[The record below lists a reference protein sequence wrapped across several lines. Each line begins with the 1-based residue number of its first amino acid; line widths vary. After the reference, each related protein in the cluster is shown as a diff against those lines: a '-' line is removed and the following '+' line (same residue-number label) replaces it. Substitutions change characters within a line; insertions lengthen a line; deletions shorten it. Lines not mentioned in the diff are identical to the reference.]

1 MHDNLSEIPVLL
13 CCLWAGTLLGI
24 IYEVLRLF
32 RRSGRKAAEI
42 AADLLFSVCFFV
54 VASAVLLF
62 ADSGRLRPQYLLA
75 ILAALL
81 VWIYF
86 PGRLVRSM
94 VQHIANRCKRRNRAE

>member
-1 MHDNLSEIPVLL
+1 MHDNMGELPVLL

-54 VASAVLLF
+54 VVSAVLLF
-62 ADSGRLRPQYLLA
+62 ADSGRLRPQYMLA
-75 ILAALL
+75 ILAALI
-81 VWIYF
+81 VWVYF

-94 VQHIANRCKRRNRAE
+94 VLHLENRNKWR